1 MAHSEHTINNTYN
14 DFFKNQEIQIKI
26 DVYFKRKYVYSR
38 SPQPLGHRPVLVHGI
53 LGTSHIV
60 RSEWW
65 VREQSFICIYSLSPL
80 LRYCLSSA
88 SCQISDGIRFS

>member
-1 MAHSEHTINNTYN
+1 M
-14 DFFKNQEIQIKI
+14 NQNGQ
-26 DVYFKRKYVYSR
+26 VYFKRKYVYSR
-38 SPQPLGHRPVLVHGI
+38 SPQPLGHRPVLVRG
-53 LGTSHIV
+53 LSGTSHRV

-80 LRYCLSSA
+80 LHYCLSSA